1 MKNIRKVTEDVIYV
15 GADDRK
21 IDLFEGHLPISYGV
35 SYNSY
40 LITDEKTCL
49 MDTADSSVT
58 RQFIEN
64 VQGALDGRKLD
75 YLVVLHME
83 PDHCYNIEQI
93 VLRHPECQVVGN
105 EKTFD
110 FIANFFPNLDL
121 EGKKVVVSE
130 GDVLDLGKHKLKF
143 IFAPMV
149 HWPEVMIAYD
159 VTSQL
164 LFSADAFGMF
174 GALDGNLFADNVDFD
189 RDHLDEARRYYTNI
203 VGKYGMQ
210 VLSLFKKV
218 EGVPLKMILP
228 LHGYIWRDNFSYILN
243 KYTLWASYTPE
254 VKSVLIVYGTMYG
267 DNACVANTLAN
278 KLSENGVKDIRV
290 YDASV
295 VSSSVLL
302 SDSFKYSN
310 IVIISPTY
318 NMTIYPDIEEYLT
331 DILRMG
337 LRNRKISII
346 ENGSWAPNVKNLIK
360 AKIENSK
367 LPFEFLK
374 TELTVR
380 SSLKEEDEKILN
392 QMALEIKESLD
403 R

>member
-21 IDLFEGHLPISYGV
+21 LDLFEGHLPISYGV

-318 NMTIYPDIEEYLT
+318 NMTIYPDIEEYLA

-380 SSLKEEDEKILN
+380 SSLKEEDEEILN

>member
-21 IDLFEGHLPISYGV
+21 IDLFEGHLPSSYGV

>member
-21 IDLFEGHLPISYGV
+21 IDLFEGHLPSSYGV

-64 VQGALDGRKLD
+64 VQGALDGKKLD

>member
-110 FIANFFPNLDL
+110 FIANFFHNLDL

>member
-1 MKNIRKVTEDVIYV
+1 MKDCVISEAVRYIGV
-15 GADDRK
+15 DDK
-21 IDLFEGHLPISYGV
+21 TLDLFESQYIVPNGV

-40 LITDEKTCL
+40 VILDEKVAV
-49 MDTADSSVT
+49 MDTADQRASAEWMEHLIT
-58 RQFIEN
+58 
-64 VQGALDGRKLD
+64 ALDGRSPN
-75 YLVVLHME
+75 YLIVSHLE
-83 PDHCYNIEQI
+83 PDHSANIAALAEKYPAMQI
-93 VLRHPECQVVGN
+93 VASAKAVSMLPQF
-105 EKTFD
+105 FD
-110 FIANFFPNLDL
+110 LDL
-121 EGKKVVVSE
+121 SPRCIAVKE
-130 GDVLDLGKHKLKF
+130 GDTLPLGPHTLQF
-143 IFAPMV
+143 VMAPMI
-149 HWPEVMIAYD
+149 HWPEVM
-159 VTSQL
+159 VTYEQSEKI
-164 LFSADAFGMF
+164 LFSADAFGKF
-174 GALDGNLFADNVDFD
+174 GALDAEEDWTC
-189 RDHLDEARRYYTNI
+189 EARRYYFNI

>member
-110 FIANFFPNLDL
+110 FMANFFPNLDL

-360 AKIENSK
+360 AKIKNSK

-380 SSLKEEDEKILN
+380 SSLKEEDEKTLN

>member
-1 MKNIRKVTEDVIYV
+1 MNITTDIKYAGVNDHE
-15 GADDRK
+15 

-64 VQGALDGRKLD
+64 VQGALDGKKLD

-110 FIANFFPNLDL
+110 FMANFFPNLDL

-346 ENGSWAPNVKNLIK
+346 ENGSCAPNVKNLIK
-360 AKIENSK
+360 VKIENSK

>member
-110 FIANFFPNLDL
+110 FIANFFSNLDL

>member
-21 IDLFEGHLPISYGV
+21 LDLFEGHLPISYGV

-110 FIANFFPNLDL
+110 FIANFFPDLDL

-267 DNACVANTLAN
+267 DNACVANILAN

-380 SSLKEEDEKILN
+380 SSLKEEDEEILN

>member
-110 FIANFFPNLDL
+110 FMANFFPDLDL

>member
-21 IDLFEGHLPISYGV
+21 LDLFEGHLPISYGV

-110 FIANFFPNLDL
+110 FIANFFPDLDL

-360 AKIENSK
+360 AKIEKSK

>member
-21 IDLFEGHLPISYGV
+21 LDLFEGHLPISYGV

-110 FIANFFPNLDL
+110 FIANFFPNLGL

>member
-1 MKNIRKVTEDVIYV
+1 M
-15 GADDRK
+15 
-21 IDLFEGHLPISYGV
+21 
-35 SYNSY
+35 
-40 LITDEKTCL
+40 
-49 MDTADSSVT
+49 
-58 RQFIEN
+58 
-64 VQGALDGRKLD
+64 
-75 YLVVLHME
+75 
-83 PDHCYNIEQI
+83 
-93 VLRHPECQVVGN
+93 
-105 EKTFD
+105 
-110 FIANFFPNLDL
+110 

>member
-21 IDLFEGHLPISYGV
+21 LDLFEGHLPISYGV

-110 FIANFFPNLDL
+110 FIANFFPDLDL

-278 KLSENGVKDIRV
+278 KLSENGIKDIRV

>member
-110 FIANFFPNLDL
+110 FMANFFPNLDL

>member
-21 IDLFEGHLPISYGV
+21 LDLFEGHLPISYGV

-110 FIANFFPNLDL
+110 FIANFFPDLDL

-130 GDVLDLGKHKLKF
+130 GDVLDLGKHKLNF

>member
-21 IDLFEGHLPISYGV
+21 LDLFEGHLPISYGV

-110 FIANFFPNLDL
+110 FMANFFPDLDL

-331 DILRMG
+331 DIFRMG

>member
-21 IDLFEGHLPISYGV
+21 LDLFEGHLPISYGV

-110 FIANFFPNLDL
+110 FIANFFPDLDL

-130 GDVLDLGKHKLKF
+130 GDVLDLGN
-143 IFAPMV
+143 IFA
-149 HWPEVMIAYD
+149 E
-159 VTSQL
+159 
-164 LFSADAFGMF
+164 
-174 GALDGNLFADNVDFD
+174 NVDFD

>member
-21 IDLFEGHLPISYGV
+21 LDLFEGHLPISYGV

>member
-21 IDLFEGHLPISYGV
+21 LDLFEGHLPISYGV

-110 FIANFFPNLDL
+110 FIANFFPDLDL

-367 LPFEFLK
+367 LPFEFLN

>member
-290 YDASV
+290 YDDSV
-295 VSSSVLL
+295 VASSVLL

-337 LRNRKISII
+337 LRNRKVSII

-392 QMALEIKESLD
+392 QMALEIKESLN

>member
-21 IDLFEGHLPISYGV
+21 LDLFEGHLPISYGV

-110 FIANFFPNLDL
+110 FIANFFPDLDL

-143 IFAPMV
+143 IFAPIV

>member
-21 IDLFEGHLPISYGV
+21 LDLFEGHLPISYGV

-64 VQGALDGRKLD
+64 VHGALDGRKLD

-110 FIANFFPNLDL
+110 FMANFFPDLDL

>member
-21 IDLFEGHLPISYGV
+21 LDLFEGHLPISYGV

-110 FIANFFPNLDL
+110 FIANFFPDLDL

>member
-21 IDLFEGHLPISYGV
+21 LDLFEGHLPISYGV

-110 FIANFFPNLDL
+110 FIANFFPDLDL

-203 VGKYGMQ
+203 VVKYGMQ

>member
-110 FIANFFPNLDL
+110 FIANFFPDLDL

>member
-21 IDLFEGHLPISYGV
+21 LDLFEGHLPISYGV

-130 GDVLDLGKHKLKF
+130 GDVLDLGKHKLNF

>member
-21 IDLFEGHLPISYGV
+21 LDLFEGHLPISYGV

-143 IFAPMV
+143 IFATMV

-318 NMTIYPDIEEYLT
+318 NMTIYPDIEDYLT

-374 TELTVR
+374 TDLTVR

>member
-1 MKNIRKVTEDVIYV
+1 
-15 GADDRK
+15 
-21 IDLFEGHLPISYGV
+21 
-35 SYNSY
+35 
-40 LITDEKTCL
+40 
-49 MDTADSSVT
+49 
-58 RQFIEN
+58 
-64 VQGALDGRKLD
+64 
-75 YLVVLHME
+75 
-83 PDHCYNIEQI
+83 
-93 VLRHPECQVVGN
+93 
-105 EKTFD
+105 
-110 FIANFFPNLDL
+110 
-121 EGKKVVVSE
+121 
-130 GDVLDLGKHKLKF
+130 
-143 IFAPMV
+143 MV

>member
-21 IDLFEGHLPISYGV
+21 LDLFEGHLPISYGV

-110 FIANFFPNLDL
+110 FMANFFPDLDL

>member
-149 HWPEVMIAYD
+149 HWSEVMIAYD